1 METLKFLTPEQAEAV
16 RSQFGTPV
24 YVYDERSL
32 KAQAREALDFP
43 NAFGLTVRYA
53 MKASP
58 NAAIIR
64 ILAGCGLHIDA
75 SSGHECDRALRAGV
89 PAPRVSLSTQEF
101 PDDFRRLFEAG
112 IRFIA
117 CSLKQLR
124 RFGEQFPGG
133 ELGLRFNPGLG
144 SGGTFKTN
152 VGGPASSFGIWHEYR
167 GEARA
172 IVEEHALRVV
182 RIHTHIGSGSDPA
195 VWLHVARLSL
205 DMVREFPTVTTLN
218 LGGGY
223 KIARMS
229 YEQSTDFEEIGQ
241 PIREAFEDLARD
253 TGRRIHLEIEPGTWL
268 TANAGALL
276 TTVQDIVDTG
286 EQGYRFLK
294 LDTGMTE
301 LLRPSLYASQQ
312 PLILLPRQDTGAC
325 LAYVAVGHC
334 CESGD
339 LITPAPDHHDVL
351 HPRELPEVQP
361 GDLCVIEGAGSYCS
375 AMSAK
380 NYNSFPEAPE
390 VLIRDTGALHLIRR
404 RQTLDQ
410 ILQNELP
417 FHP

>member
-16 RSQFGTPV
+16 RNQFGTPA
-24 YVYDERSL
+24 YVYDERTL
-32 KAQAREALDFP
+32 KARAHDALSFP

-58 NAAIIR
+58 NAALIR
-64 ILAGCGLHIDA
+64 ILTGCGLHVDA
-75 SSGHECDRALRAGV
+75 SSGHECERAMRAGV
-89 PAPRVSLSTQEF
+89 PADHISLSTQEL
-101 PDDFRRLFEAG
+101 PVDFRRLFQAG
-112 IRFIA
+112 IRFNA
-117 CSLKQLR
+117 CSLNQLR
-124 RFGEQFPGG
+124 HFGEQFPGG
-133 ELGLRFNPGLG
+133 ELGLRINPGLG
-144 SGGTFKTN
+144 SGGTVKTN

-167 GEARA
+167 AEARA
-172 IVEEHALRVV
+172 IIEEQGLRVA

-205 DMVREFPTVTTLN
+205 DMVREFPSVTTLN

-253 TGRRIHLEIEPGTWL
+253 TGRRIHLEIEPGTYL
-268 TANAGALL
+268 TANSCSLL
-276 TTVQDIVDTG
+276 STIQDIVDTG
-286 EQGYRFLK
+286 EGGYRFLK

-301 LLRPSLYASQQ
+301 ILRPSLYSSQH
-312 PLILLPRQDTGAC
+312 PLILLPRVDTGAF
-325 LAYVAVGHC
+325 LPYVAVGHC

-339 LITPAPDHHDVL
+339 LLTPAPDHHEVL

-361 GDLCVIEGAGSYCS
+361 GDLCVIEGTGAYCS

-390 VLIRDTGALHLIRR
+390 VLIRETGDLRLIRS
-404 RQTLDQ
+404 RQTLGQ
-410 ILQNELP
+410 ILQNEISLEG
-417 FHP
+417 